1 MMYFYEDKEVVTQA
15 LFQALKTTVEGVN
28 LAEMKYQQLE
38 NNDELVTL
46 IYDNGYRKT
55 VNVSCDSGVAL
66 MKDVLR
72 EIVL

>member
-1 MMYFYEDKEVVTQA
+1 MLYFCEDKAVITQA

-28 LAEMKYQQLE
+28 LAEMEYKRLRD
-38 NNDELVTL
+38 NTELVTL

-55 VNVSCDSGVAL
+55 VNVSRDSGVAL

-72 EIVL
+72 AIVL

>member
-1 MMYFYEDKEVVTQA
+1 MNMYFYEDKEVVTNA

-28 LAEMKYQQLE
+28 IAEMNYRLLT
-38 NNDELVTL
+38 NGHELVTI

-55 VNVSCDSGVAL
+55 VNVSCDSGVEL

-72 EIVL
+72 VI

>member
-1 MMYFYEDKEVVTQA
+1 MTYFYENKELVTQA

-28 LAEMKYQQLE
+28 IAEMNYRMLT
-38 NNDELVTL
+38 NGDELVTI
-46 IYDNGYRKT
+46 IYDDGYRKT

-72 EIVL
+72 VIV

>member
-1 MMYFYEDKEVVTQA
+1 MLYFYENKEVITQA

-28 LAEMKYQQLE
+28 MAEMKYQQLG
-38 NNDELVTL
+38 NGDELVTI

>member
-1 MMYFYEDKEVVTQA
+1 MYYFYEDKEAVTAA

-28 LAEMKYQQLE
+28 IAEMNYRQLA
-38 NNDELVTL
+38 NNDELVT
-46 IYDNGYRKT
+46 IVYDTGYRKT

-72 EIVL
+72 AIVL

>member
-1 MMYFYEDKEVVTQA
+1 MIYFYEDKAVITQA

-28 LAEMKYQQLE
+28 LAEMKYQELG
-38 NNDELVTL
+38 NGDELVTL

>member
-1 MMYFYEDKEVVTQA
+1 MIYFCEDKEVVTRA

-28 LAEMKYQQLE
+28 LAEMEYKRLQD
-38 NNDELVTL
+38 NTELVTL

-72 EIVL
+72 AIVL